1 MDKERNKAKNKV
13 QAKNEIMDF
22 SKIGKTVDATEIRR
36 NQYTTGGKWKKET
49 IIQFLQWCERNL
61 PYNKAKVLSIED
73 VFNTFYQ
80 ANNEKIDDIKANE
93 KRLISFVRTFVK
105 TANKYAK
112 QNGISVHVG
121 VKDKVNIKIQR
132 IE

>member
-1 MDKERNKAKNKV
+1 MMGKG
-13 QAKNEIMDF
+13 KNEGIDF
-22 SKIGKTVDATEIRR
+22 GKIGKTVDATEIRR

-61 PYNKAKVLSIED
+61 PKDKAKVLTIED
-73 VFNTFYQ
+73 IFKTFYQ
-80 ANNEKIDDIKANE
+80 PNSEKLEDIKANE
-93 KRLISFVRTFVK
+93 KRMTSFIRTFVK

>member
-1 MDKERNKAKNKV
+1 MMGKGKDGVMDW
-13 QAKNEIMDF
+13 

-36 NQYTTGGKWKKET
+36 NQYTAGGKWRKET

-61 PYNKAKVLSIED
+61 SKDKAKVLSIED

-80 ANNEKIDDIKANE
+80 ANNEEIDDVKNNE
-93 KRLISFVRTFVK
+93 KRLISFIRTFIK
-105 TANKYAK
+105 TTNKIAK
-112 QNGISVHVG
+112 QNGIKVHIG